1 MPIVATIGKCST
13 APDAADFD
21 SFWRWEVRMQR
32 GAANNTIFGKT
43 TNLYINDRCFVP
55 RRVCKLHLS
64 QSSATLLLPREGP
77 ANIDL
82 YPQLYDVVIGAA
94 QVMGV
99 VARTSFA
106 SLLEQAG
113 SAPVVNL
120 GKGAAGPHVYTDP
133 DNWPVLAPLFTNAR
147 AVIICVMSGRS
158 SPNSMTG
165 PFNGQSFGAEQIRNF
180 DEVLS
185 LSRQPSEAARR
196 RSERL
201 QRESLASAQA
211 AYVDLVRRIR
221 AVASSRAPR
230 IILAWFSSC
239 PLSGCAE
246 LWEYPQ
252 YFMRPPGVN
261 ESHNVLWPLGQAL
274 GAEVVDLSSRN
285 LPPSPPIA
293 IDQCSSCVV
302 GAVVGAGAGAVVGA
316 GAGAVVGAGAG
327 GGASGGAGEGGGRG
341 VAGGG
346 RVCSSP
352 ECRQD
357 ALKAGR
363 TCGVHCS
370 AVIAADCR

>member
-55 RRVCKLHLS
+55 RRVCKVHLS

-239 PLSGCAE
+239 PLAGCAE

-261 ESHNVLWPLGQAL
+261 ESHNVLWSLGQSL
-274 GAEVVDLSSRN
+274 GAEIVDLSSQN

-302 GAVVGAGAGAVVGA
+302 GAVVGAGAGGGASA
-316 GAGAVVGAGAG
+316 GAGK
-327 GGASGGAGEGGGRG
+327 GGGRG
-341 VAGGG
+341 VADGG

-352 ECRQD
+352 EFRQD

-370 AVIAADCR
+370 AVIATECH